1 MGYSPH
7 RSEPAEQNQD
17 KHDYEYEAESA
28 AAIVAGPIEEAAS
41 EPARAESDQ
50 PVS

>member
-28 AAIVAGPIEEAAS
+28 AAIVAGPIKGAATEAAKAP
-41 EPARAESDQ
+41 E
-50 PVS
+50 